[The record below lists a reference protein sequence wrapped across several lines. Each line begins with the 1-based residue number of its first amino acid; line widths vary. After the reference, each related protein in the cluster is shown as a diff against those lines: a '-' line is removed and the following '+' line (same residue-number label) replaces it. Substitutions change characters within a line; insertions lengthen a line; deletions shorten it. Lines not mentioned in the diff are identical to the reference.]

1 MEVDHIIELQV
12 TPMSH
17 RDYFNSIANFEL
29 LDRAANGSSGP
40 LLANNIA
47 AERAIQVAFDPSAAG
62 KILTFDQVVL
72 DGGSAGE
79 RWLVDEIRG
88 GEQLDAYEG
97 QL

>member
-1 MEVDHIIELQV
+1 
-12 TPMSH
+12 MSH